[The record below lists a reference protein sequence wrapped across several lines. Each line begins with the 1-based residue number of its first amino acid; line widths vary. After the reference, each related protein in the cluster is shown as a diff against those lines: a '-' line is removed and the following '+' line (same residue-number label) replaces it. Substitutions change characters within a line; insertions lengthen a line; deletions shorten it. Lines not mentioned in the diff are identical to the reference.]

1 MTFAGDLRYA
11 LRLLG
16 RAPVFTIS
24 TILVVALGI
33 GATTAVFSLVYAVL
47 LKPLPYANAE
57 RLVVVW
63 ENNVVRN
70 RPTNVING
78 ANFLAWKE
86 RNRTFEDMAIFSP
99 TRVNLTGSG
108 EPEELDA
115 MVVSAN
121 LLTMVGARPVT
132 GRVFSTGEDV
142 EGAAGV
148 ALISD
153 GLWARRFGRRDD
165 ILGQVV
171 TLSDQPTT
179 IVGVLPSTFEVLGQR
194 ADVWRP
200 LVLTGPTRLFRGRG
214 FLAMGLLAPGV
225 TRDQA
230 QADMESVAE
239 GLVREQ
245 PDFNAGWSVNVVPL
259 RTQLTTDIRPA
270 LLVLMGAVVA
280 VLMIACAN
288 LANLLLARASTR
300 AREMAVRSA
309 LGAGTTRLSRQ
320 LLTEVGVLIAAG
332 GAAGLLLASWLQT
345 LIVTTARAQAPVPL
359 LGEVSLD
366 GVVVGFA
373 AGATALTA
381 LLCGLAP
388 LWTLRHASLVT
399 ALRDGGR
406 GTTEAG
412 HGRLR
417 SGLVVIEVTLAVA
430 LLAGAGLLVRSVL
443 ALQAVDPGF
452 DASRVLTMQ
461 VIRSAASPADAPR
474 VARFHQD
481 VVDRLRTI
489 PGVTHAAGTVF
500 LPLAGMG
507 SATSF
512 WMADRPEPSA
522 ADRPVADIRPVTPG
536 YFQAMGIAMLAGR
549 DFEAGD
555 TPERP
560 LVAVVNETF
569 ARRFSTGDNPMGRR
583 LTYSWDKPTTVE
595 IVGVVEDVRLTT
607 LDGEVRATVYLP
619 NAQRTIPMMTY
630 VMRTE
635 GDPVSLAGPAVAA
648 VRGIAPDQPVS
659 QVRPLGEV
667 VRRSLARPRI
677 ASTALLAFAAVALLL
692 ATIGVYGVIA
702 YGVSQRWTEFG
713 VRLALGAS
721 PGALRR
727 MVIRRGVTLV
737 MLGLLF
743 GLAAAFPLSR
753 ALESQ
758 LFGVRPFDW
767 PTYGLV
773 AALMAIVGLTASWIP
788 ALRATR
794 VDPVAAL
801 RAD

>member
-1 MTFAGDLRYA
+1 
-11 LRLLG
+11 
-16 RAPVFTIS
+16 
-24 TILVVALGI
+24 
-33 GATTAVFSLVYAVL
+33 
-47 LKPLPYANAE
+47 
-57 RLVVVW
+57 
-63 ENNVVRN
+63 
-70 RPTNVING
+70 
-78 ANFLAWKE
+78 
-86 RNRTFEDMAIFSP
+86 
-99 TRVNLTGSG
+99 
-108 EPEELDA
+108 
-115 MVVSAN
+115 
-121 LLTMVGARPVT
+121 
-132 GRVFSTGEDV
+132 
-142 EGAAGV
+142 V

-259 RTQLTTDIRPA
+259 RTQLTTAIRPA

-489 PGVTHAAGTVF
+489 PGVTHAAGTVI
-500 LPLAGMG
+500 LPA
-507 SATSF
+507 
-512 WMADRPEPSA
+512 E
-522 ADRPVADIRPVTPG
+522 
-536 YFQAMGIAMLAGR
+536 
-549 DFEAGD
+549 
-555 TPERP
+555 
-560 LVAVVNETF
+560 
-569 ARRFSTGDNPMGRR
+569 
-583 LTYSWDKPTTVE
+583 
-595 IVGVVEDVRLTT
+595 
-607 LDGEVRATVYLP
+607 LDA
-619 NAQRTIPMMTY
+619 
-630 VMRTE
+630 
-635 GDPVSLAGPAVAA
+635 AVAA
-648 VRGIAPDQPVS
+648 EAPES
-659 QVRPLGEV
+659 RP
-667 VRRSLARPRI
+667 
-677 ASTALLAFAAVALLL
+677 
-692 ATIGVYGVIA
+692 
-702 YGVSQRWTEFG
+702 
-713 VRLALGAS
+713 
-721 PGALRR
+721 
-727 MVIRRGVTLV
+727 
-737 MLGLLF
+737 
-743 GLAAAFPLSR
+743 
-753 ALESQ
+753 
-758 LFGVRPFDW
+758 
-767 PTYGLV
+767 
-773 AALMAIVGLTASWIP
+773 
-788 ALRATR
+788 
-794 VDPVAAL
+794 
-801 RAD
+801 